1 MVIKNFKNK
10 NKMKNFKEIMRCVG
24 VKLINIIYNI
34 SSFLKRN
41 INRLT
46 LSKVLV
52 IFVVGLVS
60 RVLVNNFWDV
70 NVFVDYLNS
79 ISLVY
84 YGMMSIFIVLV
95 NELFSYIDI
104 KILPKISFDVFRI
117 SSIRKSISVLI
128 SNQGNK
134 VKVPISGD
142 IGLDKVLDKSNKVK
156 VPGVLLMENR
166 DGISSGVREKGKGV
180 LGVKYLGVKD
190 LGVKEKFSN
199 NGSDIS
205 SKSRIVPFVLGN
217 ECVDDVFDVNKKEPT
232 SRSNHEYKRR
242 KVTSSGSQYSAK
254 YSIHSEASVDPRIA
268 RWEPGAPK
276 ISGLST
282 PETMSPLFPPSEV
295 NSPRPSQTSLTSEQ
309 FKEMVK
315 RGKQH
320 IMASS
325 EVNSPRPSYKSFT
338 SEEFRKFVIQG
349 RQKDIIASIETK
361 LKEEDFSKP
370 LRSLSDPIKTSP
382 KNEFSKP
389 NRSYSDPIKTSPRRI
404 ISDSLKTSPKKAISK
419 FKDFVD
425 GPGYVEPASPTRV
438 KVERTSAAV
447 KGLYGLEQSEK
458 NTSELKSCK
467 KGVYNKKR

>member
-1 MVIKNFKNK
+1 
-10 NKMKNFKEIMRCVG
+10 MKNFKEIIKCVG

-34 SSFLKRN
+34 SSFLNRN

-79 ISLVY
+79 ISLLY
-84 YGMMSIFIVLV
+84 YGFMSIFVVLV
-95 NELFSYIDI
+95 NELYSYIDL
-104 KILPKISFDVFRI
+104 KIIPKISKDVFSL

-134 VKVPISGD
+134 GKIPISIGD
-142 IGLDKVLDKSNKVK
+142 NNLVSEKISGNSSKGKVT
-156 VPGVLLMENR
+156 GVLLMG
-166 DGISSGVREKGKGV
+166 DGISSGVREKGVYNYGNK
-180 LGVKYLGVKD
+180 
-190 LGVKEKFSN
+190 
-199 NGSDIS
+199 NGNVNPSDVS

-217 ECVDDVFDVNKKEPT
+217 ECVDDVFDVNKNEPT

-242 KVTSSGSQYSAK
+242 KVSSSLVSAK
-254 YSIHSEASVDPRIA
+254 YSTTSESSIDPRIP
-268 RWEPGAPK
+268 RWEPVAPK

-315 RGKQH
+315 KGKQH
-320 IMASS
+320 IIASS

-361 LKEEDFSKP
+361 LKEKDFSKP

-382 KNEFSKP
+382 NNEYSKP

-404 ISDSLKTSPKKAISK
+404 LSDSLKTSPKKAISK

-447 KGLYGLEQSEK
+447 KGLY
-458 NTSELKSCK
+458 
-467 KGVYNKKR
+467 YRKR